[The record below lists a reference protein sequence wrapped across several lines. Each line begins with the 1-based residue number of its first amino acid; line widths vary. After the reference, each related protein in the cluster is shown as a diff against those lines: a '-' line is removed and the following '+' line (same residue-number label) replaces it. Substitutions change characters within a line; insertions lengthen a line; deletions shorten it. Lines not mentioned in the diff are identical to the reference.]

1 MVPVGSAL
9 KRAVDYVLCALC
21 YVQPAYFAQLLT
33 WSGVRCEALTDDNKE
48 ALQGPS
54 APDLL
59 LAIDESR
66 LLTLGV
72 ACQSPECVNRLLDS
86 GFPAVLCQALFEFCT
101 RPTRVASGL
110 EEFGTATE
118 YSDKPD
124 DSKAAESAAAGRP
137 ASKLYCI

>member
-21 YVQPAYFAQLLT
+21 YVQPAYFTQLLT

-59 LAIDESR
+59 LAIDDLNPVY
-66 LLTLGV
+66 LLWWWLV
-72 ACQSPECVNRLLDS
+72 SLQSV
-86 GFPAVLCQALFEFCT
+86 
-101 RPTRVASGL
+101 
-110 EEFGTATE
+110 
-118 YSDKPD
+118 
-124 DSKAAESAAAGRP
+124 
-137 ASKLYCI
+137 